1 MKKVALAVATL
12 LAAAVFSPSAQAQC
26 VAAPLQALAGA
37 WTFSFDGFQL
47 PPFNILGAAGRF
59 TATVNGGRGILS
71 ITATSSINGSP
82 VRLETDAGYFQV
94 DDDCTGGSLQFNLSS
109 RPIQFEFYFVNPDE
123 IVFVGNTNQNI
134 VLGGARRVVPFA
146 CPAQTLQALAGTWV
160 FSFNGFISSFRST
173 TLLASAGRF
182 VATVGVDRGGNPTG
196 VLALSVTSSIDG
208 SPVRREQDAGRFQV
222 NADCSG
228 GQLIFNLSSR
238 PLQLDFFVT
247 NANNIVMVGTN
258 NGDIVVGS
266 ARRFGT
272 I

>member
-1 MKKVALAVATL
+1 MKKFSLAVAAL

-26 VAAPLQALAGA
+26 VAAPLQSLAGT
-37 WTFSFDGFQL
+37 WTFSFDGFQF
-47 PPFNILGAAGRF
+47 PPTLFLGAAGRL
-59 TATVNGGRGILS
+59 TATVNAAGRGILS
-71 ITATSSINGSP
+71 ITATSSIDGSP

-109 RPIQFEFYFVNPDE
+109 RPVQFEFYFVNPDE
-123 IVFVGNTNQNI
+123 IVFVGNTNRDV

-160 FSFNGFISSFRST
+160 FSFNGFRFPPT
-173 TLLASAGRF
+173 TFLASAGRF

-196 VLALSVTSSIDG
+196 VLALSVTSSLDG

-238 PLQLDFFVT
+238 PVQFDFFFT
-247 NANNIVMVGTN
+247 SANTIVIVGTN
-258 NGDIVVGS
+258 NGDILVGS